1 MAERLRLALSLGN
14 RNNAS
19 EPAMV
24 VVAGDF
30 NIGPEH
36 QMMAPIYA
44 LGLRHVFNPHR
55 AANLTMCTSPPPNAC
70 SAAAA
75 AAAAAGPVQPLSRL
89 GLF

>member
-55 AANLTMCTSPPPNAC
+55 AANLTTLAVPPPPPPPLPGPSSLFRVSAC
-70 SAAAA
+70 SSF
-75 AAAAAGPVQPLSRL
+75 LS
-89 GLF
+89 